1 MIRRDRYCAVEAWGI
16 KGKPNMKTR
25 PAGILIDVVVVIVF
39 VQRSR
44 RSFWTTFF
52 YVCLQV

>member
-16 KGKPNMKTR
+16 KAKPNMKTR
-25 PAGILIDVVVVIVF
+25 PAGTPIDVVVVF

-44 RSFWTTFF
+44 HSLSTSFF
-52 YVCLQV
+52 YVCLQI